1 MSDIEFY
8 ELNVRNLGV
17 DFYEFQERL
26 AIFLEN
32 YVESADNYDEAKLM
46 VLSQLKKE
54 QLSKLAN
61 KKLL

>member
-1 MSDIEFY
+1 MSDEKFY
-8 ELNVRNLGV
+8 ELNVRKLGV

-32 YVESADNYDEAKLM
+32 DVESADNYDEAKLI
-46 VLSQLKKE
+46 VLAQLKKE

>member
-1 MSDIEFY
+1 MSDEKFY
-8 ELNVRNLGV
+8 EQNVRILGV

-32 YVESADNYDEAKLM
+32 DVESADNYDEAKLI
-46 VLSQLKKE
+46 VLAQLKKE

>member
-1 MSDIEFY
+1 MSDEKFY
-8 ELNVRNLGV
+8 ELNVRKLGV

-32 YVESADNYDEAKLM
+32 DADSADNHDEAKLI
-46 VLSQLKKE
+46 VLAQLKKE

>member
-1 MSDIEFY
+1 MSDEKFY
-8 ELNVRNLGV
+8 ELNVRILGV

-32 YVESADNYDEAKLM
+32 DVESADNYDEAKLM

-54 QLSKLAN
+54 QLAKLAN